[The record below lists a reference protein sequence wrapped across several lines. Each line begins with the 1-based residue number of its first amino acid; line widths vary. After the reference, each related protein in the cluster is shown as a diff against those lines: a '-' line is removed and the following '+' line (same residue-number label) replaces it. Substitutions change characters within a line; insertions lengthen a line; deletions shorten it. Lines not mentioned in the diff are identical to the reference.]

1 MKQCKDNIMSNNFTV
16 MIYTSKDIFNQ
27 IKKFTYHCVLRNTF
41 RIDQDMQHMDPKNV
55 KYKSK

>member
-41 RIDQDMQHMDPKNV
+41 IIDQDMKHMDPKL
-55 KYKSK
+55 